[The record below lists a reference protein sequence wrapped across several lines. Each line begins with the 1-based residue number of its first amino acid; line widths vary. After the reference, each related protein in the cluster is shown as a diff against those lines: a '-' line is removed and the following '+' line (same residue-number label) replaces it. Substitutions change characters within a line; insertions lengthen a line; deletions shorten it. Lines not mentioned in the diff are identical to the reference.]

1 MSLFSK
7 KAAGTYDSAQYQPVI
22 RCSIC
27 TGEQVA
33 GFRHRATGKV
43 TDIMLLKTTRDL
55 DTFRKTYGITGEI
68 EKIY

>member
-1 MSLFSK
+1 MSFFSRK
-7 KAAGTYDSAQYQPVI
+7 SAPSFDSGQYQPVI

-33 GFRHRATGKV
+33 GFRHRTTGKV
-43 TDIMLLKTTRDL
+43 TDVMLLHGPHDL
-55 DTFRKTYGITGEI
+55 DVFRKTYGITGDI